1 LDGNLVNQENFPLP
15 TLGAKLRALSVDI
28 HSGRGFHVIR
38 GLNPDDYSV
47 EDLTIIWLGVQ
58 SYIAD
63 QFGRQDDRGNML
75 GTHLHRPVFSS
86 CFPFAFLFS
95 CDFSS
100 QIPTHGLAMT
110 QCTSWQTIRLRSSL
124 AITAIPRPP
133 S

>member
-1 LDGNLVNQENFPLP
+1 MLKICWFRTALELDGNLVNQENFPLP
-15 TLGAKLRALSVDI
+15 TLGAKLRALSLDI

-75 GTHLHRPVFSS
+75 GTYLHRPIVF
-86 CFPFAFLFS
+86 FLFFLDFLFS

-100 QIPTHGLAMT
+100 QMPTRCLGM
-110 QCTSWQTIRLRSSL
+110 I
-124 AITAIPRPP
+124 
-133 S
+133 